1 MKMANSEYWDES
13 EFNFFS
19 TLEDVDKLLYIY
31 DLMIGEF
38 VYEYEGNDGSLEFD
52 FDFEP
57 EDELQENRIDVRM
70 EFIRDGVS
78 DKIVLSGTTL
88 SVLEKVATDLML
100 NGMLLMNRTV
110 EFTKFEPWE
119 VQLSYDLIGNASPI
133 SVN

>member
-1 MKMANSEYWDES
+1 MANSEYWDES

-38 VYEYEGNDGSLEFD
+38 VYEYEGNGGSFE

-57 EDELQENRIDVRM
+57 EDELEENRIDVRM
-70 EFIRDGVS
+70 EFIRDEVS

-119 VQLSYDLIGNASPI
+119 VQLSYDLIGNTSPI

>member
-1 MKMANSEYWDES
+1 MANSEYWDES

-38 VYEYEGNDGSLEFD
+38 VYEYEGNGGSFE

-57 EDELQENRIDVRM
+57 EDELEENRIDVRM
-70 EFIRDGVS
+70 EFIRDEVS

>member
-1 MKMANSEYWDES
+1 MTNSEYWDES

-38 VYEYEGNDGSLEFD
+38 VYEYEGKDGTFE

-78 DKIVLSGTTL
+78 DKIVLTGTTL

-119 VQLSYDLIGNASPI
+119 VQLSYDLIGNATPI

>member
-1 MKMANSEYWDES
+1 MANSEYWDES

-38 VYEYEGNDGSLEFD
+38 VYEYEGNGGSFE

-57 EDELQENRIDVRM
+57 EDEFQENRIDVRM
-70 EFIRDGVS
+70 EFIRDEVS
-78 DKIVLSGTTL
+78 DKIVLTGTTL

>member
-1 MKMANSEYWDES
+1 MANSEYWDES

-38 VYEYEGNDGSLEFD
+38 VYEYEGNGGSFE

-57 EDELQENRIDVRM
+57 EDELEENRIDVRM
-70 EFIRDGVS
+70 EFIRDEVS

-119 VQLSYDLIGNASPI
+119 VQLSYDLIGNTNPI

>member
-1 MKMANSEYWDES
+1 MGNSEYWDES

-38 VYEYEGNDGSLEFD
+38 VYEYEGKDGSFD

-57 EDELQENRIDVRM
+57 EDDIQDNRIDVRM
-70 EFIRDGVS
+70 EFIRDEFS
-78 DKIVLSGTTL
+78 DKIVLTGTTL
-88 SVLEKVATDLML
+88 SILDKVAADLML

-119 VQLSYDLIGNASPI
+119 VQLSYDLIGNGSPI
-133 SVN
+133 SLN

>member
-1 MKMANSEYWDES
+1 MANSEYWDEA

-38 VYEYEGNDGSLEFD
+38 VYEYEGKDGTFE

-57 EDELQENRIDVRM
+57 EDEFQENRIDVRM
-70 EFIRDGVS
+70 EFIRDEVS
-78 DKIVLSGTTL
+78 DKIVLTGTTL

>member
-1 MKMANSEYWDES
+1 M
-13 EFNFFS
+13 
-19 TLEDVDKLLYIY
+19 TLPPSFKASKIIVNTIE
-31 DLMIGEF
+31 
-38 VYEYEGNDGSLEFD
+38 

-70 EFIRDGVS
+70 EFIRDEVS
-78 DKIVLSGTTL
+78 DKIVLTGTTL
-88 SVLEKVATDLML
+88 SVLEKVANDLML

-119 VQLSYDLIGNASPI
+119 VQLSYDLIGNTSPI